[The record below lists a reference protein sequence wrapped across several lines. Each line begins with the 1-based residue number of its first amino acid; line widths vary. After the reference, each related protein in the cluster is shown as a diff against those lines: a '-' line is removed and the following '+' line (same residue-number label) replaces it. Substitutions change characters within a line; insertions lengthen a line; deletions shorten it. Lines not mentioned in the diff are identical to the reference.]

1 MPLTSALAILAA
13 CTVLLAGSGER
24 PAAVTNVREAPSGA
38 RASSFDEHRYAVVG
52 RVRLLL
58 FWAGHEAIGGARMSL
73 RRQGDDTIL
82 AFLVGSDPRRAP
94 RQINQWSYLREEIR
108 ERDAEVVAVG
118 SVNDANAPPD
128 AAAGLAGSQ
137 VFEASCASIAG
148 GRVVTRQVK
157 VQAPQ
162 ATYWMFGRLLGI
174 VETADSWDEQRMAR
188 PDGAAAGLLSAMQRV
203 MRAAKSDPRSLKTL
217 PPVSYVYQNT
227 VYDLS
232 IRGVAWLGRTR
243 VGART
248 FDRLVRTDLSV
259 RNRKTAEITRFSIT
273 YSPEPDVSALPVQIT
288 FQPSFW
294 LRIELRLE
302 EAADVPPDQAVDE
315 AVLSRMRALCPVSGR

>member
-1 MPLTSALAILAA
+1 MTLTSALAILAA
-13 CTVLLAGSGER
+13 WGVLLADRQGR
-24 PAAVTNVREAPSGA
+24 PAADVRAAAPSA
-38 RASSFDEHRYAVVG
+38 HAPSFDEHRYAVVG

-58 FWAGHEAIGGARMSL
+58 FWTGHDAIGGARMSL
-73 RRQGDDTIL
+73 RRDGNATTL

-94 RQINQWSYLREEIR
+94 RHINQWSYLREEIR
-108 ERDAEVVAVG
+108 ETDAKVVAVG

-128 AAAGLAGSQ
+128 AAAGLADSQ
-137 VFEASCASIAG
+137 VFEASCASIEG

-162 ATYWMFGRLLGI
+162 ATYWMFGRLLDI
-174 VETADSWDEQRMAR
+174 VETAGGWDEQRMAR
-188 PDGAAAGLLSAMQRV
+188 PDGAAVGLLSAMQRV

-232 IRGVAWLGRTR
+232 IRGVDWLGRTR

-248 FDRLVRTDLSV
+248 FERLVRTDLSV

-273 YSPEPDVSALPVQIT
+273 YSPEPPRSALPVQII

-294 LRIELRLE
+294 LRIELRLDD
-302 EAADVPPDQAVDE
+302 AADVPPDPAVDGT
-315 AVLSRMRALCPVSGR
+315 VRSRMRALCPVSGR